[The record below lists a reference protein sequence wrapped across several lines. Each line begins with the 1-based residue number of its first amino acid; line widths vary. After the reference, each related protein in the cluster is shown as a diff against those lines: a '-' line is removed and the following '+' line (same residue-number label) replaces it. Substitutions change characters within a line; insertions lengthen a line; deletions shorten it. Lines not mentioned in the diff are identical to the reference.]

1 MAILGYLVNTVTINL
16 SGVNA
21 LGATVPGGMG
31 APQGPILL
39 KASEAISDPTTLA
52 AVQGV
57 GGIVANPNDPTIIAA
72 VAICQQKMLGKYRGQ
87 NEDLVNSIMMA
98 AYIKVASQGEVISYQ
113 FTAASSASETEIQ
126 VGELLG
132 YGTITGAF
140 FSPNAASAPAAPNG
154 TNNDAFLL
162 NIYNA
167 AGTLVGQLAA
177 VTLNNSNQMTKWV
190 RFNFGALT
198 NTSFSD
204 GYTVTYQSTVAGT
217 ATRPIGT
224 LILTYSR

>member
-1 MAILGYLVNTVTINL
+1 MAILGYLVNTVTINI

-21 LGATVPGGMG
+21 LGALNPAGMG

-39 KASEAISDPTTLA
+39 KASEAISDPATLA
-52 AVQGV
+52 AVLAV
-57 GGIVANPNDPTIIAA
+57 GGVVANPNDPTIVAAA
-72 VAICQQKMLGKYRGQ
+72 VVCQQKMLGKYRGQ

-113 FTAASSASETEIQ
+113 FTAASSASEAEVQ

-140 FSPNAASAPAAPNG
+140 FSPNAASAPAGGAN
-154 TNNDAFLL
+154 TDTFLL

-167 AGTLVGQLAA
+167 AGTLVGQLCTAQLA
-177 VTLNNSNQMTKWV
+177 NANQMTKWV
-190 RFNFGALT
+190 RFSMGALT
-198 NTSFSD
+198 NATFLD
-204 GYTVTYQSTVAGT
+204 GYTVTYQSTVVGT